1 MAALWK
7 WLSSQQG
14 SSLTNGID
22 FSKLDLSKIIKDF
35 GLKYWVAKK
44 GYQIVKAEA
53 EINMNIDAS
62 DLGVNSRASGSM
74 TMLMNMD
81 MTFSDYNKAVNIVLP
96 AEAKNA
102 KEITTP

>member
-1 MAALWK
+1 M
-7 WLSSQQG
+7 
-14 SSLTNGID
+14 
-22 FSKLDLSKIIKDF
+22 
-35 GLKYWVAKK
+35 
-44 GYQIVKAEA
+44 KAEA

-62 DLGVNSRASGSM
+62 DLGVNSGASGSM